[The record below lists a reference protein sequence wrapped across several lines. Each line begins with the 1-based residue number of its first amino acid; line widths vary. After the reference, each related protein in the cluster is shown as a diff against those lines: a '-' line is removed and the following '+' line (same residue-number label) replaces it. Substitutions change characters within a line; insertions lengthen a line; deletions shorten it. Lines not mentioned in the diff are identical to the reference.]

1 MNSVAMELLTLLFLF
16 LLLIVAMLYASIGHG
31 GASGYLA
38 LMGLFAMDTYYMKG
52 SALLL
57 NIFVSAFAFY
67 QYWRGGYFRWKLF
80 LPFAIA
86 SIPMAFLGGTIDLDP
101 VVYKRILGICLL
113 FAVARLSGLVG
124 REMGKPREVNYLLSV
139 CIGLL
144 LGLFSGLIG
153 IGGGIIL
160 SPIILL
166 FGWAN
171 MKETAAISALFI
183 FVNSIAGISGLALDG
198 LNLHP
203 MIFVW
208 VAVAFLGGS
217 IGAYGAAKKLDNLT
231 LKYVL
236 SAVLFIAS
244 IKLIFI

>member
-1 MNSVAMELLTLLFLF
+1 MELTTLLFLS
-16 LLLIVAMLYASIGHG
+16 LLLIVAMLYSSIGHG

-38 LMGLFAMDTYYMKG
+38 LMGLFAIETHYMKG

-57 NIFVSAFAFY
+57 NIFVSIFAFY
-67 QYWRGGYFRWKLF
+67 QYWRGGHFRWKLF
-80 LPFAIA
+80 LPFALG

-113 FAVARLSGLVG
+113 FVIFRLSGLVG
-124 REMGKPREVNYLLSV
+124 GDMGKPREINYLLSAF
-139 CIGLL
+139 IGLT
-144 LGLFSGLIG
+144 LGFFSGLIG

-166 FGWAN
+166 LGWAN
-171 MKETAAISALFI
+171 IKETAAISALFI
-183 FVNSIAGISGLALDG
+183 FVNSIAGLSGLAMDG
-198 LNLHP
+198 ANLHP
-203 MIFVW
+203 MILVW
-208 VAVAFLGGS
+208 VAIAFLGGS
-217 IGAYGAAKKLDNLT
+217 IGAYSGAKRMDNVT

-236 SAVLFIAS
+236 SGVLFLAS

>member
-1 MNSVAMELLTLLFLF
+1 MELMTILFLILLFV
-16 LLLIVAMLYASIGHG
+16 VAMLYSSIGHG

-38 LMGLFAMDTYYMKG
+38 LMGLFTIETHYMKG

-86 SIPMAFLGGTIDLDP
+86 SIPMAFFGGTINLDP
-101 VVYKRILGICLL
+101 VVYNRILSICLL
-113 FAVARLSGLVG
+113 FAVARLSGLIG
-124 REMGKPREVNYLLSV
+124 RNMGKPRKVNYVVSV

-144 LGLFSGLIG
+144 LGFFSGLIG

-166 FGWAN
+166 LGWGN
-171 MKETAAISALFI
+171 MKETAAVSALFI
-183 FVNSIAGISGLALDG
+183 FVNSISGFSGLAMNSI
-198 LNLHP
+198 NLHP
-203 MIFVW
+203 MILVW
-208 VAVAFLGGS
+208 VGIAFLGGS
-217 IGAYGAAKKLDNLT
+217 IGAYSGAKKLDNIT

-236 SAVLFIAS
+236 SGVLLIAS
-244 IKLIFI
+244 IKLMTV